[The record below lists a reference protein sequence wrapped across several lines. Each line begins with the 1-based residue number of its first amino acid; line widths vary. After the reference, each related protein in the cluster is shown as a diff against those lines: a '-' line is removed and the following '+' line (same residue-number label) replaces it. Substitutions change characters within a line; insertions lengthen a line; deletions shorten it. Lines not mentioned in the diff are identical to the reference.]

1 MKVISNITLR
11 VGTPEK
17 MEYIPPGEP
26 VNLPADD
33 AKALIER
40 GLAGKATPHEKE
52 DDDDDDDLLEA
63 IIDAIGDLDPA
74 AFGKDGKPN
83 VKAIEEIIGRSISA
97 SQRDRGWG
105 AFQKLSDDD

>member
-1 MKVISNITLR
+1 MKVISSITLR

-33 AKALIER
+33 ATALIDR
-40 GLAGKATPHEKE
+40 GLVAKATPHEKE
-52 DDDDDDDLLEA
+52 DDDDLLEA

-97 SQRDRGWG
+97 SERDQGWD
-105 AFQKLSDDD
+105 AFQKLSNDG

>member
-1 MKVISNITLR
+1 MKVISSITLR

-33 AKALIER
+33 AKVLIDR
-40 GLAGKATPHEKE
+40 GLAAKATPHQKE
-52 DDDDDDDLLEA
+52 DDDDGDLIEA

-83 VKAIEEIIGRSISA
+83 VKAIEEIIGRSITA
-97 SQRDRGWG
+97 TERDHGWNV
-105 AFQKLSDDD
+105 FQKLTDDG